1 MRVPD
6 RRALRRTGICSQRN
20 PRTTMPTA
28 AATSADI
35 RDLRFSAVANSAMS
49 NTHPPTSSGVQRF
62 IREYWHRGPP
72 RRQGLE
78 VFELQESIRLPVVRV
93 RLAPAEDVRRISKL
107 ARVTARCRMT

>member
-35 RDLRFSAVANSAMS
+35 RDVRLSALANSAMS
-49 NTHPPTSSGVQRF
+49 NTHPPTSSGVQRL
-62 IREYWHRGPP
+62 IGEYWHRGPP
-72 RRQGLE
+72 RRQGLG
-78 VFELQESIRLPVVRV
+78 VFELLESIRWPVVRV
-93 RLAPAEDVRRISKL
+93 RLAPAEDVRRVSKL
-107 ARVTARCRMT
+107 ARVTARSRMT

>member
-6 RRALRRTGICSQRN
+6 RRALRRTGIWSQRN
-20 PRTTMPTA
+20 PRIAKPTA

-35 RDLRFSAVANSAMS
+35 RDLRLSAVANSAMS
-49 NTHPPTSSGVQRF
+49 NTHPPTSSGV
-62 IREYWHRGPP
+62 

-93 RLAPAEDVRRISKL
+93 RLAPAEDVRRVSKL